1 MHNAIEEAAVP
12 IKTLGLDVAL
22 KTGWAYFR
30 PGIDETPVC
39 GKIKLAE
46 KGGPKACMRMLE
58 FTARML
64 RSLGR
69 DNLYVVIE
77 GSKGFTRG
85 VFTVD
90 VQNKLRGCVEAA
102 CGLTV
107 PIVEIAPQTL
117 KKFAAGHGH
126 AEKDDMVKAARRRWD
141 YGGRDDDEADAL
153 AACMYGQHLG
163 EAGIRQ
169 KIAKG

>member
-1 MHNAIEEAAVP
+1 MP

-39 GKIKLAE
+39 GKINLDKG
-46 KGGPKACMRMLE
+46 GGPKAMRCQRMLA
-58 FTARML
+58 FAAAML
-64 RSLGR
+64 TDLGR

-85 VFTVD
+85 MYTVS

-102 CGLTV
+102 CGLSV

-126 AEKDDMVKAARRRWD
+126 AEKADMVKAARRRWD
-141 YGGRDDDEADAL
+141 YDGRDDDEADAL